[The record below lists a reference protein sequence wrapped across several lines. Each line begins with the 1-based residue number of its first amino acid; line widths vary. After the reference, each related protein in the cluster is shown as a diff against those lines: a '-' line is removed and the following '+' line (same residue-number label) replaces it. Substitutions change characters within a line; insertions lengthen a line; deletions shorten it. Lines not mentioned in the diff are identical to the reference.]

1 MSKSFG
7 KYINTGI
14 AEGNNSKYYRRRR
27 RNYRIK
33 NKMRLLMAIK
43 EDKDFIEFKQCKK
56 DQWREPTD
64 GTVKR
69 FAEDPVLKKYFKN
82 VYIKNRR
89 IKK

>member
-14 AEGNNSKYYRRRR
+14 AEGNNTKYYRRRR

-43 EDKDFIEFKQCKK
+43 EGNDFIEFKQCKK
-56 DQWREPTD
+56 DHWMEPTD

-82 VYIKNRR
+82 VYTIHKKIKR
-89 IKK
+89 

>member
-14 AEGNNSKYYRRRR
+14 AEGNNTKYYRRRR

-43 EDKDFIEFKQCKK
+43 DDKDFIEFKQCKK
-56 DQWREPTD
+56 DHWMEPTD

>member
-14 AEGNNSKYYRRRR
+14 AEGNNTKYYRRRR
-27 RNYRIK
+27 KNHRVK

-43 EDKDFIEFKQCKK
+43 EGKEFIEFKQCKK
-56 DQWREPTD
+56 DPWMEPTD
-64 GTVKR
+64 GTVKM
-69 FAEDPVLKKYFKN
+69 FAGDSVLKKYFKN
-82 VYIKNRR
+82 VYIKNGR